1 MYNFKMQ
8 EDFITSNL
16 VHQKQI
22 SSTISSGEEVK
33 FKQLSFFDDN
43 KFNVLPG
50 KDDKVLSLTGEL

>member
-1 MYNFKMQ
+1 
-8 EDFITSNL
+8 